1 MFSLQPGS
9 RESHGPSVGGG
20 RKGFLKREPP
30 RKALVSEFASFIHE
44 RSTTKHS
51 DWLEIPWKVN
61 FLMLIMVE
69 ITLLSNIFRLFFFS
83 WGTMSSDFPRGK
95 GHKGLFFRHSYLQ
108 HHYTTTL
115 PTTLLMKN
123 VICTPDLHLFRSLI
137 YRRHLQCGQ
146 TGKSTECVFI
156 NVSDP
161 VEG

>member
-1 MFSLQPGS
+1 
-9 RESHGPSVGGG
+9 
-20 RKGFLKREPP
+20 
-30 RKALVSEFASFIHE
+30 
-44 RSTTKHS
+44 
-51 DWLEIPWKVN
+51 
-61 FLMLIMVE
+61 
-69 ITLLSNIFRLFFFS
+69 
-83 WGTMSSDFPRGK
+83 MSSDFPRGK

-115 PTTLLMKN
+115 PTTLIMKN